1 MAKVTFGIANAAG
14 ASSGDFRERRE
25 MFINVYR
32 IKTDGLL
39 FAVDSEEAFAELA
52 KGAKD
57 FYLSIMR
64 KSAESPFEI
73 PVPAKVDSKALWI
86 AGAGIAFL
94 LLWPYV
100 SGAHKR
106 PLTAKKT

>member
-1 MAKVTFGIANAAG
+1 MAKVTFGIGNATG
-14 ASSGDFRERRE
+14 ASSTDFQARRE
-25 MFINVYR
+25 LFIRTYA
-32 IKTDGLL
+32 IKPDGIL

-52 KGAKD
+52 KGAKN
-57 FYLSIMR
+57 FYLSVMR

-73 PVPAKVDSKALWI
+73 PVPTQADSKALWI